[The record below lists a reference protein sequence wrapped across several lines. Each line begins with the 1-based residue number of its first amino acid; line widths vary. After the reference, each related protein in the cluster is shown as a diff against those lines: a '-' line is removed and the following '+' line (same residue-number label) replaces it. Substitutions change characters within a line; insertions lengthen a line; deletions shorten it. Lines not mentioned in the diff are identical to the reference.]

1 MDKKRVITHLIEYL
15 TEELNSEESPEKKK
29 EIEALL
35 VMYRFLPSRAYGAE
49 DVIIPSTLVTL
60 RTGIMTAF
68 YFIVPRG
75 GGLIT
80 QIDGRPLQVITP
92 HSPLGESLMGKKS
105 GESFKI
111 DVSGTT
117 REYEIVAVN

>member
-1 MDKKRVITHLIEYL
+1 MDKKRVINHLIEYL
-15 TEELNSEESPEKKK
+15 TEELNSEESAEKKK

-35 VMYRFLPSRAYGAE
+35 LMYRFLPSRNYTAE

-60 RTGIMTAF
+60 RTGIMTAY
-68 YFIVPRG
+68 YFIVPQG

-92 HSPLGESLMGKKS
+92 NSPLGESLMGKKM
-105 GESFKI
+105 GEIFKI
-111 DVSGTT
+111 EIRGTN
-117 REYEIVAVN
+117 REYEIVAIG